1 MGVSH
6 FDTSHFIQKDNM
18 ITIDVYNFEVI
29 SGTRN
34 HKGSFVQATVYKLV
48 EIDQSGWALIC
59 RDQAQASCH
68 YVDPDCLR
76 EIPNQDTHSC
86 ILPNSGLFD

>member
-1 MGVSH
+1 M
-6 FDTSHFIQKDNM
+6 T
-18 ITIDVYNFEVI
+18 TIDVYNLEVI

-34 HKGSFVQATVYKLV
+34 HKGSFVQDTVYKLIEV
-48 EIDQSGWALIC
+48 EQSGWALIC
-59 RDQAQASCH
+59 RDQVTCH

-86 ILPNSGLFD
+86 ILPNSGYWV